1 MTRGKLPAE
10 VSGFVGRQQE
20 LDALAT
26 LLRTARLVTVT
37 GPGGVGKT
45 RVALR
50 AAAQAEPEFTDGVCL
65 VELSGLRNAE
75 LLPNTV
81 ASCLGLPEQD
91 ARSALDAITGY
102 LSDRR
107 LLLILD
113 TCEHLVTDCAT
124 LADAVLHASARVA
137 VLATSR
143 QPLGLPA
150 EHAYAI
156 GPLTVPPLSR
166 PGGAGH
172 GEALEL
178 LAQRASAAV
187 PDFALTPANYAEAV
201 RLCRRLDGLPLAIE
215 LAAVRLRAIPLSELT
230 ERLDQHFGVLSAG
243 RGILA
248 RHQTIEAAIGWSYDL
263 CTQAERLLW
272 ERLSV
277 FAGSFDVAAA
287 EEVCGAGA
295 LPRGDVLAGLA
306 GLVDKS
312 VVLRTDQDGARY
324 RLLDPVR
331 SFAAA
336 RLAARGGQR
345 AQRDRHLAY
354 YLARAQHFDS
364 HYLDFQLE
372 QYRALRQAHADL
384 RAALEYAFSS
394 GDYRSTA
401 ARLAISLYTYWGMSG
416 LVREGVYWLGKVI
429 EAAADTSPER
439 AWALIARCYLTSFGG
454 AAASARADGE
464 AGIAMAEVLGDA
476 QIYASGHQ
484 YLHMALTFGGWLDEA
499 AAIASVAAERL
510 ADLGSTSGLMGLDA
524 QLGYMYLLMGDI
536 DAARARCARGLAR
549 VPPGSSERWTS
560 SYLHLVSAFAMA
572 LAGDYGPAT
581 EAAIRALLMKR
592 DIDDSVG
599 IAYCLS
605 VLAWIAVGQ
614 ERYERAT
621 WLLGAAEPLWQRA
634 GSRLSGDAVME
645 VFQQRAV
652 EQVQA
657 ALGRHRFAA
666 AWQEGAAEAADEI
679 IALAISGADSVAHVG
694 GGLGLSGAGLT
705 GTELSGAGLTGR
717 EREVVALVADGLSNR
732 VIAERLVI
740 SKRTVDAH
748 LEHIFAKLGISSRV
762 HVATWY
768 RAGQGEGSGSH

>member
-1 MTRGKLPAE
+1 MTRRTLPAE
-10 VSGFVGRQQE
+10 VSGFVGRQYE

-26 LLRTARLVTVT
+26 LLRTARLITVT

-50 AAAQAEPEFTDGVCL
+50 AAAQAEPEFSDGVCL

-102 LSDRR
+102 LRDRC

-113 TCEHLVTDCAT
+113 TCEHLVTDCAL
-124 LADAVLHASARVA
+124 LADAVVHASPRVT

-150 EHAYAI
+150 EHAYVI
-156 GPLTVPPLSR
+156 GPLTVS
-166 PGGAGH
+166 GH
-172 GEALEL
+172 GDAVEL

-187 PDFALTPANYAEAV
+187 PDFVLTRANYAEAV

-215 LAAVRLRAIPLSELT
+215 LAAVRLRAIPLGQLT
-230 ERLDQHFGVLSAG
+230 ERLDKHFGVLSAG
-243 RGILA
+243 RGMLA

-263 CTQAERLLW
+263 CTPAERLLW

-277 FAGSFDVAAA
+277 FARSFDLAAA
-287 EEVCGAGA
+287 EEVCGGGA
-295 LPRGDVLAGLA
+295 LTREDVLTSLA
-306 GLVDKS
+306 SLVDKS

-324 RLLDPVR
+324 RLLDPIR
-331 SFAAA
+331 SFAAD
-336 RLAARGGQR
+336 RLTAHGGQR

-354 YLARAQHFDS
+354 YLAKAQHFDS
-364 HYLDFQLE
+364 HYLDLQLE
-372 QYRALRQAHADL
+372 QYRGLRQAHADL
-384 RAALEYAFSS
+384 RAALEYAFST
-394 GDYRSTA
+394 GDYRRTS

-416 LVREGVYWLGKVI
+416 LVGEGVYWLGKVI
-429 EAAADTSPER
+429 DDAADPSPDR

-464 AGIAMAEVLGDA
+464 AGIAMAEILGDA
-476 QIYASGHQ
+476 QVYASGHQ

-499 AAIASVAAERL
+499 AAIAAIAADRL

-524 QLGYMYLLMGDI
+524 QLGYMYLLMGNI
-536 DAARARCARGLAR
+536 DAAIARCARGLAR

-572 LAGDYGPAT
+572 LAGNYGPAT
-581 EAAIRALLMKR
+581 EAAIRALLMKQ

-717 EREVVALVADGLSNR
+717 EREVVALVADGLSN
-732 VIAERLVI
+732 
-740 SKRTVDAH
+740 
-748 LEHIFAKLGISSRV
+748 
-762 HVATWY
+762 
-768 RAGQGEGSGSH
+768 

>member
-1 MTRGKLPAE
+1 
-10 VSGFVGRQQE
+10 
-20 LDALAT
+20 
-26 LLRTARLVTVT
+26 
-37 GPGGVGKT
+37 
-45 RVALR
+45 
-50 AAAQAEPEFTDGVCL
+50 
-65 VELSGLRNAE
+65 
-75 LLPNTV
+75 
-81 ASCLGLPEQD
+81 
-91 ARSALDAITGY
+91 
-102 LSDRR
+102 
-107 LLLILD
+107 
-113 TCEHLVTDCAT
+113 
-124 LADAVLHASARVA
+124 
-137 VLATSR
+137 
-143 QPLGLPA
+143 
-150 EHAYAI
+150 
-156 GPLTVPPLSR
+156 
-166 PGGAGH
+166 
-172 GEALEL
+172 
-178 LAQRASAAV
+178 
-187 PDFALTPANYAEAV
+187 
-201 RLCRRLDGLPLAIE
+201 
-215 LAAVRLRAIPLSELT
+215 
-230 ERLDQHFGVLSAG
+230 
-243 RGILA
+243 
-248 RHQTIEAAIGWSYDL
+248 
-263 CTQAERLLW
+263 
-272 ERLSV
+272 
-277 FAGSFDVAAA
+277 
-287 EEVCGAGA
+287 
-295 LPRGDVLAGLA
+295 VLAGLA
-306 GLVDKS
+306 GLVEKS

-324 RLLDPVR
+324 RLLDPIR

-336 RLAARGGQR
+336 RLAARGEQR

-354 YLARAQHFDS
+354 YLARAQHFDD

-372 QYRALRQAHADL
+372 QYRALRQVHADL
-384 RAALEYAFSS
+384 RAALEYAFST
-394 GDYRSTA
+394 GGYRSTA

-429 EAAADTSPER
+429 DAASDPSPDR

-454 AAASARADGE
+454 AAAGARADGE

-499 AAIASVAAERL
+499 AAIASVAGQRL

-536 DAARARCARGLAR
+536 DAAKARCARGLAR

-666 AWQEGAAEAADEI
+666 AWQEGAAVAADEI
-679 IALAISGADSVAHVG
+679 IALAISGADSVAHG
-694 GGLGLSGAGLT
+694 SAPA
-705 GTELSGAGLTGR
+705 AGLTGR

-748 LEHIFAKLGISSRV
+748 LEHIFAKLGFSSRV

>member
-1 MTRGKLPAE
+1 MTRRQLPAE
-10 VSGFVGRQQE
+10 ISGFVGRQHE

-50 AAAQAEPEFTDGVCL
+50 AATQAKPEFSDGLCL

-75 LLPNTV
+75 LLSNTV

-91 ARSALDAITGY
+91 ARSQLDAITGY
-102 LSDRR
+102 LRDRR

-113 TCEHLVTDCAT
+113 TCEHLVTDCAM
-124 LADAVLHASARVA
+124 LADAVVHATARVT

-143 QPLGLPA
+143 QPLGLSA
-150 EHAYAI
+150 EHVYAI
-156 GPLTVPPLSR
+156 GPLTVQ
-166 PGGAGH
+166 GDAV
-172 GEALEL
+172 EL

-187 PDFALTPANYAEAV
+187 PDFAVTPANYAEAV
-201 RLCRRLDGLPLAIE
+201 RLCQRLDGLPLAIE
-215 LAAVRLRAIPLSELT
+215 LAAVRLRAIPLRQLT
-230 ERLDQHFGVLSAG
+230 DRLDEHFGVLSTG
-243 RGILA
+243 RGMLA
-248 RHQTIEAAIGWSYDL
+248 RHQTIETAIGWSYDL
-263 CTQAERLLW
+263 CTPAERLLW

-287 EEVCGAGA
+287 EEVCGGGA
-295 LPRGDVLAGLA
+295 LPREDVLTGLA

-324 RLLDPVR
+324 RLLDPIR

-336 RLAARGGQR
+336 RLTAGGRR

-354 YLARAQHFDS
+354 YLARAEHFDS
-364 HYLDFQLE
+364 HYLDSQLE
-372 QYRALRQAHADL
+372 QYRGLRQAHADL

-394 GDYRSTA
+394 AECRRTA
-401 ARLAISLYTYWGMSG
+401 ARLATSLYTYWGMSG
-416 LVREGVYWLGKVI
+416 LVQEGVYWLGKVI
-429 EAAADTSPER
+429 DGAADPSPER

-464 AGIAMAEVLGDA
+464 AGIAMAEVLGDPE
-476 QIYASGHQ
+476 IYASGHQ

-499 AAIASVAAERL
+499 AAIAAIAAERL
-510 ADLGSTSGLMGLDA
+510 AALGSTSGLIGLDA

-536 DAARARCARGLAR
+536 DAAIARCARGLAR
-549 VPPGSSERWTS
+549 VPPDSSERWTS

-572 LAGDYGPAT
+572 LASDYGPAT
-581 EAAIRALLMKR
+581 EAAIRALLMKQ
-592 DIDDSVG
+592 DIGDSVG

-621 WLLGAAEPLWQRA
+621 WLLGAAEPLWQLA

-645 VFQQRAV
+645 VFQQSAV

-666 AWQEGAAEAADEI
+666 AWKEGAAVAADEI
-679 IALAISGADSVAHVG
+679 IALAISGADSVAHGSAPVAG
-694 GGLGLSGAGLT
+694 GT
-705 GTELSGAGLTGR
+705 GQRDAGLTGR
-717 EREVVALVADGLSNR
+717 EREVAALVTDGLSNR

-768 RAGQGEGSGSH
+768 RAGQGEGSSSH